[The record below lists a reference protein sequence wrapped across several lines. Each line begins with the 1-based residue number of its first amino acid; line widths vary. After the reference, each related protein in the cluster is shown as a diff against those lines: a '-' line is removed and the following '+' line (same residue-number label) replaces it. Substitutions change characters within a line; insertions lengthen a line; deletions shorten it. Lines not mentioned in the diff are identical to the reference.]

1 MDDDK
6 DDDETTNPTT
16 NLDDLLRWDGSDGLL
31 YDDTDG
37 VDHSDGF
44 DDLELWALEQKLTT
58 NPSSSLGAPSSN
70 VVEPDSTTATTA
82 TATTATATADVVEDD
97 DSTSQEELS
106 RLRREQT
113 QLQEQMKK
121 LQSSTTTAND
131 SHRARN
137 SIVVA
142 STDDLLQRIHDLELE
157 QANAESRTDDF
168 LKTIQRLETMNQQLG
183 IENEEL
189 KASMKRM
196 MTNNTLSSV
205 DETPVPSTVGQVDAN
220 EAHIRDLKTV
230 IENLQARIM
239 VLVEEKLDLQLR
251 NDSLEHEK
259 KSPQKQPQHPRW
271 FLAAPATNSTPKTGD
286 AVVVEQQPP
295 AIVDGEASQSDHLK
309 QAMVDK
315 QKRGGGSL
323 GGIIAK
329 VAGSDFVTNPVSAA
343 GGNKDSLSLQEK
355 KAAQLEASG
364 GDESLGL
371 LASPKKVD
379 SQATGDDKQTST
391 KVVSPKKFGGWGSIF
406 GSAKKKDS
414 GLQGDEE
421 DFMSTTTMAPA
432 TPSADDAP
440 GTQLLLPALTS
451 DTLPSMLD
459 SNSVSSHGSSVSR
472 ENLVDEDETAVDIDD
487 TAEFD
492 AGIEKGP

>member
-6 DDDETTNPTT
+6 DDETTNPTT

-31 YDDTDG
+31 YDDTEG

-58 NPSSSLGAPSSN
+58 NPSFSLGPPSSN

-82 TATTATATADVVEDD
+82 TATTSTAAVVVEDD

-131 SHRARN
+131 SYRARN

-142 STDDLLQRIHDLELE
+142 STDDLLHRIHDLELE
-157 QANAESRTDDF
+157 QANAQSRTEDF
-168 LKTIQRLETMNQQLG
+168 LRTIQRLETMNQQLG

-271 FLAAPATNSTPKTGD
+271 FLAAPATNSTPKTGE

-329 VAGSDFVTNPVSAA
+329 VAGSDFVTNPVSA

-371 LASPKKVD
+371 LTSPKKVD

-421 DFMSTTTMAPA
+421 DFMSTTTTAAA

-459 SNSVSSHGSSVSR
+459 SNSVSSHGSVNG
-472 ENLVDEDETAVDIDD
+472 ETLVDENETAVDVDD

-492 AGIEKGP
+492 ADIEKGP